1 MARPPR
7 YDMDRLL
14 DAALELVADAGPP
27 AVTMA
32 AVAKAAGA
40 PSGSVYHRF
49 PSRTA
54 LLAELWLRTVERFQ
68 EGWIAALSGHADPR
82 AAAAAGARHV
92 VAWSRGNRPEAVVLL
107 YSAEDYGRGDWPE
120 PYLRR
125 AEEGHRRVREA
136 LSGLGESLGV
146 QGELERDQLAL
157 AVIDL
162 PLAVVR
168 GPLRTGAPIPTRAQ
182 ELAERSARALLADLG
197 RRAQPRAKESD
208 TNASRGDKSTQT
220 DRF

>member
-1 MARPPR
+1 MARPPQ

-14 DAALELVADAGPP
+14 DAALELAADAGPP

-40 PSGSVYHRF
+40 PNGSVYYRF

-54 LLAELWLRTVERFQ
+54 LLAELWLRTVEGFQ
-68 EGWIAALSGHADPR
+68 EGWFAALSGHRDPQ

-92 VAWSRGNRPEAVVLL
+92 VAWSRCNRPEAAVLL
-107 YSAEDYGRGDWPE
+107 YGAEDYGRADWLE

-125 AEEGHRRVREA
+125 ANEGHRRVREA
-136 LSGLGESLGV
+136 LGTLVKSLGV
-146 QGELERDQLAL
+146 RGELERDQLTL

-168 GPLRTGAPIPTRAQ
+168 GPLRTGAPIPARAE
-182 ELAERSARALLADLG
+182 ELAERSTRALLADLA
-197 RRAQPRAKESD
+197 R
-208 TNASRGDKSTQT
+208 
-220 DRF
+220 

>member
-7 YDMDRLL
+7 YDIDRLL
-14 DAALELVADAGPP
+14 DAALELAADTGPP
-27 AVTMA
+27 AVTMT

-54 LLAELWLRTVERFQ
+54 LLAELWLRTVEGFQ
-68 EGWIAALSGHADPR
+68 EGWVAALSGHPDPQ

-92 VAWSRGNRPEAVVLL
+92 VAWSRRNRPEAVVLL
-107 YSAEDYGRGDWPE
+107 YSAEDYGRADWPE

-125 AEEGHRRVREA
+125 AEEAHRTVREA
-136 LSGLGESLGV
+136 LGGLGESLGV
-146 QGELERDQLAL
+146 HGQLERDQLTL

-162 PLAVVR
+162 PLAIVR
-168 GPLRTGAPIPTRAQ
+168 GPLRTGTPIPARAE
-182 ELAERSARALLADLG
+182 ELAEQSARALLAGLG
-197 RRAQPRAKESD
+197 R
-208 TNASRGDKSTQT
+208 
-220 DRF
+220 

>member
-1 MARPPR
+1 MARPPL
-7 YDMDRLL
+7 YDMNRLL
-14 DAALELVADAGPP
+14 DAALELAAGAGPP

-54 LLAELWLRTVERFQ
+54 LLAELWLRTVEGFQ
-68 EGWIAALSGHADPR
+68 EGWFAALSGHRDPR
-82 AAAAAGARHV
+82 DAAAAGARHV

-107 YSAEDYGRGDWPE
+107 YGAEDYGRADWSQ

-125 AEEGHRRVREA
+125 AGEGHRRVSEA
-136 LSGLGESLGV
+136 LATLGKSLGV
-146 QGELERDQLAL
+146 EGELERDQLTL

-168 GPLRTGAPIPTRAQ
+168 GPLRTGAPIPARAE
-182 ELAERSARALLADLG
+182 ELAERSTRALLAGLG
-197 RRAQPRAKESD
+197 R
-208 TNASRGDKSTQT
+208 
-220 DRF
+220 